1 MTIDQFWHDFLI
13 ATKQDPSTP
22 YIETFHFE
30 LTEKLANELLELV
43 LIGQKQATASSLYAY
58 SQEGSRMP
66 QIGDYYIVTDWHGLP
81 HCVIETTA
89 VTVLPFKDITYDI
102 CKREGEDDNLESWQR
117 GHRTFFINEGKALGY
132 QFTEDMPVVFED
144 FKVVYKK

>member
-1 MTIDQFWHDFLI
+1 MTIDQFWHDFLVE
-13 ATKQDPSTP
+13 TKQDPNTP
-22 YIETFHFE
+22 YIEAFHFE

-43 LIGQKQATASSLYAY
+43 LIGQKQATASSLFAY

-66 QIGDYYIVTDWHGLP
+66 QVGDYYIVTDWHGLP
-81 HCVIETTA
+81 RCVIETTEI
-89 VTVLPFKDITYDI
+89 TILPFKDITYDI

-132 QFTEDMPVVFED
+132 QFSEDMPVLFED